1 MSQNSKN
8 KILLEDGSKIAV
20 IGGGP
25 AGSFFSFFTLDFAK
39 RFGIEINVD
48 IIEIKD
54 FNCAGPKGCN
64 HCGGI
69 ISESLIQLLSA
80 EGVVL
85 PSKLI
90 RNGIESYTLHIERG
104 TSVIEAPFAEQK
116 IASLYRGIGPKGF
129 SPCGELSFDNYL
141 LELCREKGAS
151 IIEARAVG
159 MNRVE
164 DGIIIETS
172 NQDKKKYDLVVGA
185 AGLNKNILQLFKTL
199 CPSLILPDITRTH
212 ISEFIL
218 GEKLVEKYFGNSMHV
233 FLLNIPNVKFGALI
247 PKGDYVAL
255 VLLGRNINKKIVS
268 AFLNLDAVRK
278 CFPPNVGMDQIKVCH
293 CFPSINT
300 RGAKFAYHDRVI
312 LIGDSSTS
320 KLFKNG
326 IGAAYI
332 TGKAAATTAVFM
344 GISRSDFHKYYRP
357 ICREMDIDNRVGK
370 FIFSLTGF
378 IQNSDIIKSA
388 MMKVVT
394 DEQRKPRH
402 QRPISSVLWDTYT
415 GSASYRSIFL
425 RCLHPNFIISI
436 ARKIVGKYEMSKP
449 KLYKMKSKALGR
461 RYRDGEMIIKQ
472 GDVGDC
478 IYVIQ
483 EGKVE
488 VFNENHKGEIKIAE
502 LGSNEFFGEMGL
514 FEKDVRSCTVRAC
527 GEAKILTIDKRNF
540 YKTIHKD
547 PTLAYNLLQK
557 MSYRLREINKKL
569 NIDIPIAEKLDMSQD
584 E

>member
-1 MSQNSKN
+1 MMARKSNN
-8 KILLEDGSKIAV
+8 RLFLDDGSNIAI

-25 AGSFFSFFTLDFAK
+25 AGTFFSYFALDFAK
-39 RFGIEINVD
+39 RFGIDINID
-48 IIEIKD
+48 IIEQKD
-54 FNCAGPKGCN
+54 FNCAGPEGCN

-69 ISESLIQLLSA
+69 VSESLIQILSA

-90 RNGIESYTLHIERG
+90 RNGIESYTLHIEQG
-104 TSVIEAPFAEQK
+104 TSVIEAPFSEQK

-129 SPCGELSFDNYL
+129 SADGELSFDNYL
-141 LELCREKGAS
+141 LELCKNSGAS
-151 IIEARAVG
+151 VINARAEG

-164 DGIIIETS
+164 DGIIIKTS
-172 NQDKKKYDLVVGA
+172 NQNEKKYELVVGA
-185 AGLNKNILQLFKTL
+185 AGLNNKTLQLFRAL
-199 CPSLILPDITRTH
+199 CPSITLPVTTKTY
-212 ISEFIL
+212 ISEFRL
-218 GEKLVEKYFGNSMHV
+218 GERLVEKYFGNSMHV
-233 FLLNIPNVKFGALI
+233 FLLHVPNVKFGALI

-255 VLLGRNINKKIVS
+255 VLLGKNINKEIVS
-268 AFLNLDAVRK
+268 DFLSSDAVRK
-278 CFPPNVGMDQIKVCH
+278 CFPPSVDMNEIKACQ
-293 CFPSINT
+293 CYPKINT
-300 RGAKFAYHDRVI
+300 GGARFAYHDRIV
-312 LIGDSSTS
+312 LIGDPSSS

-326 IGAAYI
+326 IGAAYV
-332 TGKAAATTAVFM
+332 TAKAAATTAMFM
-344 GISRSDFHKYYRP
+344 GISRSDFHKHYRP
-357 ICREMDIDNRVGK
+357 VCLDMDRDNRIGK
-370 FIFSLTGF
+370 FVFNVTG
-378 IQNSDIIKSA
+378 IVQKSGIVMPA
-388 MMKVVT
+388 LMKVVA

-402 QRPISSVLWDTYT
+402 QRPISSILWDTYT
-415 GSASYRSIFL
+415 GSASYRSILL
-425 RCLHPNFIISI
+425 RCLHPRFIISI
-436 ARKIVGKYEMSKP
+436 VRKIIGKYKISKP
-449 KLYKMKSKALGR
+449 KLFHMKSKALGR

-502 LGSNEFFGEMGL
+502 LGTNEFFGEMGL
-514 FEKDVRSCTVRAC
+514 FEKDVRSCTIRAC

-569 NIDIPIAEKLDMSQD
+569 NIDLPITEQSDVTQD
-584 E
+584 